1 MKKKLR
7 KLCNRMRS
15 KWASVRLHKK
25 LQMNQGK
32 LKIEGKTKFILEDTA
47 RIELNGNLSLGNNSI
62 VLNNGRNVLVRM
74 DKNAKLV
81 THGNAAVFYGSDIIV
96 FENATLEI
104 GSSFINSDCKVRCHK
119 NITIGDGCA
128 ISHDFTI
135 MDSDAHY
142 LEGDNHTNPIHIGNH
157 VWIGSRV
164 TILNNVTIGDG
175 AVIAANS
182 VVTGDVKA
190 HTLVGGCPAKVIREN
205 VEWSL

>member
-1 MKKKLR
+1 
-7 KLCNRMRS
+7 
-15 KWASVRLHKK
+15 
-25 LQMNQGK
+25 
-32 LKIEGKTKFILEDTA
+32 
-47 RIELNGNLSLGNNSI
+47 
-62 VLNNGRNVLVRM
+62 M

-81 THGNAAVFYGSDIIV
+81 THGNASVFYGSDIIV

-104 GSSFINSDCKVRCHK
+104 GSSFINSGCKIRCHK

-142 LEGDNHTNPIHIGNH
+142 LQGDNHTNPIHIGNH

>member
-1 MKKKLR
+1 
-7 KLCNRMRS
+7 MRFP
-15 KWASVRLHKK
+15 
-25 LQMNQGK
+25 M
-32 LKIEGKTKFILEDTA
+32 I
-47 RIELNGNLSLGNNSI
+47 
-62 VLNNGRNVLVRM
+62 
-74 DKNAKLV
+74 
-81 THGNAAVFYGSDIIV
+81 
-96 FENATLEI
+96 
-104 GSSFINSDCKVRCHK
+104 
-119 NITIGDGCA
+119 
-128 ISHDFTI
+128 FTI